1 MELSKPLAEALNDQ
15 VQAEMF
21 SAYLYASMSADFKAK
36 NYDGFAAWMMAQA
49 KEEMEHARRI
59 YEYIYSRGGRV
70 TYQALDAPQGEWGS
84 AEEAFKASLAHEQK
98 ITGMIHDL
106 LRLARKED
114 DLPTESFLQWFVDE
128 QVEEEDSVGA
138 VLEKIQRVGKAPNGM
153 YLLDRELAARGQN

>member
-1 MELSKPLAEALNDQ
+1 MELSPVLLKALNDQ

-21 SAYLYASMSADFKAK
+21 SAYLYGSMSADFKDK
-36 NYDGFAAWMMAQA
+36 NYDGFAAWMMVQA

-59 YEYIYSRGGRV
+59 YDYIFDRGGRV
-70 TYQALDAPQGEWGS
+70 TYQALEAPQASWDS
-84 AEEAFKASLAHEQK
+84 AEEAFEASLAHEQK

-128 QVEEEDSVGA
+128 QVEEEDSVET
-138 VLEKIQRVGKAPNGM
+138 VLAKIRRVGKTPNGL
-153 YLLDRELAARGQN
+153 YLLDRELAARGQG